1 MTLPINLEDL
11 QYPLKVCDE
20 EKAMKVD
27 EVLNRATSQ
36 IGLGMKYKMGG
47 GTYRAAKHTCA
58 DDTNSCD

>member
-1 MTLPINLEDL
+1 
-11 QYPLKVCDE
+11 
-20 EKAMKVD
+20 MKVD